1 VSLFD
6 PRQPLSAIE
15 AAPPVSHIYRRIGR
29 FMLEFKPGLTLGVL
43 LSFVTSVAFALLPW
57 PIRYVIDGVL
67 LNDHLDLWVL
77 GRYATETTADKFRV
91 SLGLGAAFLAIQLVA
106 ALAAS
111 ASFYTFA
118 RTALYM
124 IHTLRGRMVRHLRQ
138 LSLGYHAERST
149 GDMIFRSINDAR
161 AIQEVMI
168 FGVQAW
174 IIPLFQI
181 TFMVILMLVLDPVLT
196 LAAVAVGPVLV
207 ITIRKLTLRIQ
218 QASQESRSHMSRL
231 TSLIEQTMSSIR
243 AVQVFGKE
251 GNEADRFDSTSRNF
265 IRTQLRFRMTEQALS
280 VSTMLITGLGTALV
294 LVVASNRVIQ
304 GAVSVGSLWIFV
316 NYMQRIYDLLQQN
329 MNLYGMLQDSVV
341 GVSRAFQVLDT
352 KPDIVDG
359 PDAVTLPALATGI
372 ELSHVS
378 LAYRPDQP
386 VLRDVSFTVERG
398 QKIAI
403 VGPTGA
409 GKTSLINLIPRLYD
423 VTEGAV
429 RFDGIDVRQATLA
442 SLRDQ
447 VSLVPQEPLLFAG
460 SIRDNILYGR
470 RDASDDEVESASRA
484 ARAHQFITALHDG
497 YLSDVGERGAKLSVG
512 QQQRIAIARAFL
524 KDAAVLLLDEPTSA
538 LDLAT
543 ESDLLESL
551 DELMRHRTVFII
563 AHRLSTI
570 RHADRILVLDDGR
583 IVEDGPHDQLLAAG
597 GLYHR
602 LYTAS
607 FGRPDNRESF
617 GRPDN
622 RESFGRPDNRESF
635 GRPDNR
641 ESLGRS
647 SSGP

>member
-1 VSLFD
+1 MSLFD
-6 PRQPLSAIE
+6 PRQPLSATE
-15 AAPPVSHIYRRIGR
+15 ATPPIGHIYRRIAR
-29 FMLEFKPGLTLGVL
+29 FMLEFKSGLAVGVL
-43 LSFVTSVAFALLPW
+43 LSLVTSVAFALLPW

-67 LNDHLDLWVL
+67 LNDRLDLGVL
-77 GRYATETTADKFRV
+77 GHYATETTSQKVRV
-91 SLGLGAAFLAIQLVA
+91 SLGLGAAYLAIQLLA

-138 LSLGYHAERST
+138 LSLGYHADQST

-174 IIPLFQI
+174 IIPLFQV
-181 TFMVILMLVLDPVLT
+181 TFMVALMLVLDPVLT
-196 LAAVAVGPVLV
+196 LAAVAVGPILV
-207 ITIRKLTLRIQ
+207 VTIRLLTTRIQ
-218 QASQESRSHMSRL
+218 QASQESRGHLSRL

-251 GNEADRFDSTSRNF
+251 GTEAERFDSTSRNF
-265 IRTQLRFRMTEQALS
+265 IKTQLRFRMTEQALS

-294 LVVASNRVIQ
+294 LVVATSRVIH
-304 GAVSVGSLWIFV
+304 GAVTVGSLWIFV

-329 MNLYGMLQDSVV
+329 MNLYGLLQDSVV
-341 GVSRAFQVLDT
+341 GVGRAFQVLDT
-352 KPDIVDG
+352 KPDIVEQ
-359 PDAVTLPALATGI
+359 PDAVALPALATGI
-372 ELSHVS
+372 ELRHVG
-378 LAYRPDQP
+378 LAYRPGEP
-386 VLRDVSFTVERG
+386 VLDDVSFSVDRG

-409 GKTSLINLIPRLYD
+409 GKTSLISLIPRLYD
-423 VTEGAV
+423 VTSGAV
-429 RFDGIDVRQATLA
+429 LFDGIDVRQATLT

-447 VSLVPQEPLLFAG
+447 VSLVPQEPLLFTG

-470 RDASDDEVESASRA
+470 RDATDDEVEAAARA
-484 ARAHQFITALHDG
+484 ARAHEFITKLPEG
-497 YLSDVGERGAKLSVG
+497 YHSDVGQRGAKLSVG

-543 ESDLLESL
+543 ESDFLESL

-570 RHADRILVLDDGR
+570 RRPHPGARRRPYRGRRLPRRAPGRRGCLPSSLHLIAGPWGQFGPEPRRSRTRRIR
-583 IVEDGPHDQLLAAG
+583 IE
-597 GLYHR
+597 
-602 LYTAS
+602 
-607 FGRPDNRESF
+607 
-617 GRPDN
+617 
-622 RESFGRPDNRESF
+622 
-635 GRPDNR
+635 
-641 ESLGRS
+641 
-647 SSGP
+647 